1 MSIGKRIANLRE
13 EYGWKQYELAQKMDL
28 NPAALNK
35 IENGKRSIKEE
46 EISKVAQIFGISTDT
61 LLGVNTPRPG
71 NRIPILGTVV
81 AGQPAYAAE
90 NIVGCEEVTDKM
102 SMQGKLFA
110 LKVKGSSMEPEFKE
124 GDIVIVREQPDIES
138 GDIAVVLINGDEATL
153 KKVKKDPNGLFLYA
167 FNQAVYEPHF
177 YSNNDIETLPVRIV
191 GRVIENR
198 RSW

>member
-35 IENGKRSIKEE
+35 IENGNRSIKEE

-90 NIVGCEEVTDKM
+90 NIVGWEEVTDKM

>member
-1 MSIGKRIANLRE
+1 MSTGKRIANLRE

-90 NIVGCEEVTDKM
+90 NIVGWEEVTDKM

>member
-90 NIVGCEEVTDKM
+90 NIVGWEEVTDKM

-110 LKVKGSSMEPEFKE
+110 LKVKGSSMEPEFKQ

>member
-61 LLGVNTPRPG
+61 LLDVNTPRPG

-90 NIVGCEEVTDKM
+90 NIVGWEEVTDKM

-110 LKVKGSSMEPEFKE
+110 LKAKGSSMEPEFKE